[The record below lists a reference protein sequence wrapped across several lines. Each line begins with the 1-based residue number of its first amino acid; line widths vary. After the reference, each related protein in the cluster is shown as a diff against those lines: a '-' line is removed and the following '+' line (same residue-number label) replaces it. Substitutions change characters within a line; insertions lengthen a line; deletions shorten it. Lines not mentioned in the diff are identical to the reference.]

1 MDELKPRLVAAL
13 ASDDLTA
20 AAAHLAAAPH
30 QEVAAVLAML
40 EPERSAVA
48 FRLLPRHRAL
58 AAFEGLT
65 PAAQH
70 ELVRLLGEDEVVNVF
85 AGLDPDDRVGLLDEL
100 PAAVATRLLRR
111 VDDDARAAT
120 AVVLGYPRGSV
131 GRRMSPQFVDVHP
144 EHTLEQAL
152 DRVRERG
159 SRSETIYTV
168 PVVDASRRLVGVVSL
183 RDLLLHDTSDSVADH
198 LAPPIVARAEE
209 DAEQAAR
216 RCVERGL
223 LALPVVDGEDRLVG
237 LLTVDDATRIVAA
250 AGDEDAARAGG
261 AEPLDRPYLL
271 SSVRAITR
279 TRVVWLLVLGLSA
292 VLTVNV
298 LELFEATLAEH
309 VVLALFI
316 PLLTG
321 IGGNTGSQAATTV
334 TRALAT
340 GEAAP
345 RDIGRVAFK
354 ELRTGLLLGAV
365 LGSLGWA
372 VGSLVYG
379 PGIGTVVGLTLV
391 AVCTMAATV
400 GGTTPLAA
408 RAAGVDPAV
417 VSTPFITTF
426 CDATGLVIYFSI
438 AHAVLGL

>member
-1 MDELKPRLVAAL
+1 MHELKPDLVAAL
-13 ASDDLTA
+13 EADDLTA
-20 AAAHLAAAPH
+20 AAAHLAGAAP
-30 QEVAAVLAML
+30 QEVAAALATL
-40 EPERSAVA
+40 EPESSAVA
-48 FRLLPRHRAL
+48 FRLLPKGRAL
-58 AAFEGLT
+58 AVFEGLT
-65 PAAQH
+65 PPAQH
-70 ELVRLLGEDEVVNVF
+70 ELIHLLGEEEVVGVF
-85 AGLDPDDRVGLLDEL
+85 AALDPDDRVELLDEL
-100 PAAVATRLLRR
+100 PAGVATRLLRH

-131 GRRMSPQFVDVHP
+131 GRRMSPQFVQVHP
-144 EHTLEQAL
+144 EDTLQHAL
-152 DRVRERG
+152 ERVRERG
-159 SRSETIYTV
+159 RRSETIYTV
-168 PVVDASRRLVGVVSL
+168 PVVDDSRCLVGVVSL
-183 RDLLLHDTSDSVADH
+183 RDLFLHDPSDTVADH
-198 LAPPIVARAEE
+198 LARPMAAHAEE

-216 RCVERGL
+216 RCLARGV
-223 LALPVVDGEDRLVG
+223 LALPVVDGEGRLVG

-261 AEPLDRPYLL
+261 AEPLARPYLL
-271 SSVRAITR
+271 SSVGAITR
-279 TRVVWLLVLGLSA
+279 ARVVWLLVLGLSA

-298 LELFEATLAEH
+298 LELFEGTLAEH

-372 VGSLVYG
+372 VASLVYG

-400 GGTTPLAA
+400 GGTTPLVA

-426 CDATGLVIYFSI
+426 CDATGLVIYFTI

>member
-1 MDELKPRLVAAL
+1 MDELKPRLAAAL
-13 ASDDLTA
+13 ASHDLTA
-20 AAAHLAAAPH
+20 AAAHLAAAPP
-30 QEVAAVLAML
+30 QEVAAALATL
-40 EPERSAVA
+40 EPESSAVA

-58 AAFEGLT
+58 AVFEGLT
-65 PAAQH
+65 PTAQH
-70 ELVRLLGEDEVVNVF
+70 ELVQLLGEDEVVAVF

-100 PAAVATRLLRR
+100 PAAVATRLLRQ

-131 GRRMSPQFVDVHP
+131 GRRMSPQFVDVRP
-144 EHTLEQAL
+144 EHTLREAL

-159 SRSETIYTV
+159 HRSETIYTV
-168 PVVDASRRLVGVVSL
+168 PVVDDSRRLVGVVSL
-183 RDLLLHDTSDSVADH
+183 RDLLLHDPADAVADH
-198 LAPPIVARAEE
+198 LARPIVAHAEE

-216 RCVERGL
+216 RCVERRV

-261 AEPLDRPYLL
+261 AEPLHRPYLL

-298 LELFEATLAEH
+298 LELFEGTLAEH

-340 GEAAP
+340 GEASP
-345 RDIGRVAFK
+345 RDLGRVAFK
-354 ELRTGLLLGAV
+354 EMRTGLLLGAV

-372 VGSLVYG
+372 VASLVYS
-379 PGIGTVVGLTLV
+379 PSIGTVVGLTLV

-400 GGTTPLAA
+400 GGTTPLVA

-426 CDATGLVIYFSI
+426 CDATGLLVYFTI
-438 AHAVLGL
+438 ARAVLGL